1 MVVKKYLLALAAM
14 AATTAV
20 QAAEMIGIR
29 ADNSKE
35 TFPIANVLSVKF
47 KGGDVTTMDV
57 IKTEGETSN
66 GFRTLV
72 FSEGP
77 FSSVSSISS
86 ATVSVYPNPVE
97 DIIIVDGIDSDAE
110 IIVMDLAGKQLL
122 QAKARQINV
131 SSLHAGSYL
140 LKVNNKIVKFLKK

>member
-1 MVVKKYLLALAAM
+1 MVLKKYLLALAAM

-29 ADNSKE
+29 ADKSKE
-35 TFPIANVLSVKF
+35 TFPIADVLSVKF
-47 KGGDVTTMDV
+47 QGGDVPTMDV
-57 IKTEGETSN
+57 IKTDGETSN

-72 FSEGP
+72 FGNGE

-86 ATVSVYPNPVE
+86 STVSVYPNPVE
-97 DIIIVDGIDSDAE
+97 DIIYVDGIDGDVE

-122 QAKARQINV
+122 QVKARQINV
-131 SSLHAGSYL
+131 SSLQTGSYL
-140 LKVNNKIVKFLKK
+140 LKVNDKIVKFLKK